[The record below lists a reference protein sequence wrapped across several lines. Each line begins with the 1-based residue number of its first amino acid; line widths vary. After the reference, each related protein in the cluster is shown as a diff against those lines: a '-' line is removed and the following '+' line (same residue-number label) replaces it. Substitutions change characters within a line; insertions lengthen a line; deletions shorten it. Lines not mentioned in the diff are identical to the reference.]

1 MALRDLMFRL
11 SFQGNT
17 SGLQEMDSS
26 VDSLKGNVGE
36 SIEQIDGMSEATE
49 RLGTTS
55 ERQGNIIT
63 RNWLAITAGL
73 TAVSL
78 ASEKFTRD
86 NAKMSEALFRISRNT
101 KIAES
106 DLKSMALELT
116 SVSTPLQE
124 ITAMMEIGSQ
134 QGIKSIEEL
143 AKFTDFWSTVGD
155 ATGLAGDQLAKAGS
169 GLRAVGISAGEEEKA
184 LKSFGYVT
192 QNTTSD
198 VNEFLQFLERTGVQ
212 LRSVGMDIDDASAML
227 GLLEQEFGMSGR
239 IARTEFR
246 KAVNDADGDMNR
258 LLRTL
263 GVSVDTFEEYRR
275 KVDQSGDV
283 IQENAD
289 RHMET
294 YTATQRLGQSVK
306 ELGFRFE
313 GTLRSISSMAP
324 ALMLITP
331 MIKLL
336 SVAKTTLAGV
346 NLATLVPSLKASAV
360 AMWTF
365 TASLLAN
372 PITWVVVGI
381 VALSVAIWALWNDVG
396 GVTTKIKNAL
406 GGLSN
411 WLKRT
416 FGGVV
421 KWIKDFPRTV
431 RQSFTNAVNTIKNV
445 FGGIIDWFK
454 ELPSQIYNIG
464 KDIIQGLIDGIM
476 DKFNALKDTIMG
488 IGESV
493 SGWFKGVLGISS
505 PSTVFSMF
513 GIDTMDGFAEGMK
526 ARYDKTKAM
535 VTGLAGSVGGWFK
548 DELGISS
555 PSKVMIEAGLNVG
568 EGVKVGIR
576 QSERTVERASVDLAG
591 RVDRN
596 ISTTYHRSDSKSVQ
610 GNFAPVLNINIT
622 ESSSAKATA
631 MEVKKQWE
639 RMMSQY
645 NRRNNL
651 RWNSV

>member
-1 MALRDLMFRL
+1 MALRELVFSL
-11 SFQGNT
+11 SFRGDT
-17 SGLQEMDSS
+17 AGLKEMDSS

-36 SIEQIDGMSEATE
+36 SIEQIDGMSESTE

-86 NAKMSEALFRISRNT
+86 NAKMSESLFRISRNT

-258 LLRTL
+258 VLRTL

-331 MIKLL
+331 LIKGL

-381 VALSVAIWALWNDVG
+381 VALSVAIWALWNDIG
-396 GVTTKIKNAL
+396 GITTKIKNAL
-406 GGLSN
+406 SGLSN

-416 FGGVV
+416 FGRFTG
-421 KWIKDFPRTV
+421 WLTDFPNKV
-431 RQSFTNAVNTIKNV
+431 RQSITKAVDWIKGI
-445 FGGIIDWFK
+445 FGGVIDWFK
-454 ELPSQIYNIG
+454 GLPAQIYNIG
-464 KDIIQGLIDGIM
+464 KDIVQGLIDGIM

-488 IGESV
+488 IGESI
-493 SGWFKGVLGISS
+493 SGWFKDV
-505 PSTVFSMF
+505 
-513 GIDTMDGFAEGMK
+513 
-526 ARYDKTKAM
+526 
-535 VTGLAGSVGGWFK
+535 
-548 DELGISS
+548 LGISS
-555 PSKVMIEAGLNVG
+555 PSKVMIEAGLDIG
-568 EGVKVGIR
+568 EGLTVGLE
-576 QSERTVERASVDLAG
+576 QSTEGVERATVDMAG
-591 RVDRN
+591 RVDKSMTINHN
-596 ISTTYHRSDSKSVQ
+596 IGGRSQ

-645 NRRNNL
+645 QKRNNL